1 MGDNGEQRADTC
13 GIARIQHQPRG
24 QGGDIGRGG
33 SGGKWGDAFCSGR
46 GMEVED
52 AEQGGW
58 TGLDVVAE
66 GQQGGLGRAE
76 AGWRGDDV

>member
-1 MGDNGEQRADTC
+1 MGSSVRTPAASHASSISRGAGE
-13 GIARIQHQPRG
+13 
-24 QGGDIGRGG
+24 GGIGRGG

-52 AEQGGW
+52 AEEGGW